1 MPESSTSTPSQTE
14 ALLRKLLLANDIN
27 DVHFHLLS
35 RRSKSRA
42 LDPRVLNA
50 NTTLLKSSSKY
61 FADHTAM
68 MKVKATDKIL
78 DGVDLSEYGY
88 ESDSDLED
96 DADITASPARTQ
108 VTTGSDSD
116 DRDSDTLVLE
126 TTPSLEKFY
135 DSPQQ
140 SGSDAIGLSSRGPA
154 SVHPTW
160 AVGGGRHIFVK
171 DTAFQ
176 TWYCLLH
183 FFYMGST
190 EFSLLKSS
198 GLRGSGRFSSNASQV
213 PKCSA
218 KSMYRLATKLSIDKL
233 RDRAF
238 AFICSS
244 VDENNLLQ
252 ELASGFTGRHP
263 VVLDMELDLLLEKI
277 ACAPIVEGLPKLMA
291 RISRNELSHG
301 ADIMAGF
308 YTRIL
313 QKHYL
318 TQLPTPSTAAPSPPE
333 STPDSLVVHPE
344 NRSSWTPPPPF
355 SIGAPQLLSA
365 PALPIALRTTRTNAH
380 KNKMRKM

>member
-1 MPESSTSTPSQTE
+1 MQPRAPEIPNLRTTTPSQTE
-14 ALLRKLLLANDIN
+14 ALLRKLLLAKDIN
-27 DVHFHLLS
+27 DVHFHVLS
-35 RRSKSRA
+35 RRSKSRV

-50 NTTLLKSSSKY
+50 NSTLLKSSSRY
-61 FADHTAM
+61 FADLFSSDTFPSDTAM
-68 MKVKATDKIL
+68 MNVKATDKIL

-96 DADITASPARTQ
+96 DADIPASPARTQ
-108 VTTGSDSD
+108 VATVSDSD

-126 TTPSLEKFY
+126 ATPSLEKYY

-140 SGSDAIGLSSRGPA
+140 NVSDVIGLSSRGPA

-183 FFYMGST
+183 FFYMGTT

-198 GLRGSGRFSSNASQV
+198 GLRRSGGFFCNASQV
-213 PKCSA
+213 SKCSA

-238 AFICSS
+238 ASICGS

-252 ELASGFTGRHP
+252 ELASGFTARHP
-263 VVLDMELDLLLEKI
+263 AVLDMELDLLLEKI
-277 ACAPIVEGLPKLMA
+277 ACAPIVEGLPKLMT
-291 RISRNELSHG
+291 RISRNKLSHG
-301 ADIMAGF
+301 SDIMAGF

-318 TQLPTPSTAAPSPPE
+318 TQLPTPVIADTVPEFGEPIQADWLGPPE
-333 STPDSLVVHPE
+333 GHP
-344 NRSSWTPPPPF
+344 F
-355 SIGAPQLLSA
+355 G
-365 PALPIALRTTRTNAH
+365 
-380 KNKMRKM
+380 